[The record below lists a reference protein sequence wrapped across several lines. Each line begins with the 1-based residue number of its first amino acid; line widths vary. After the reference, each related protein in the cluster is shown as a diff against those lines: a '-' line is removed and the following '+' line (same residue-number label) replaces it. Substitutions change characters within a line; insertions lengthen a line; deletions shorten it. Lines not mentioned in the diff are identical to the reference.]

1 MKDYYRRGGAIRFA
15 FPLDGD
21 CLNIYDGTE
30 RDGALWVKV
39 KVEADSGS
47 KIEVNQIPATYN
59 GECFEVEVPIG
70 GYRTNLVAK
79 DDKGNEEKIVVYK
92 LNNPTG
98 IYRLSSDD
106 NILFL
111 QDINKNKDTYTSI
124 FDNPYL
130 AMYKEAHDKYGATIQ
145 LNIHWEFKPT
155 TEFFSDES
163 REYFNLSMMTD
174 KFKDEFIANSDWLRL
189 SFHAKEPQDFM
200 PYVNTDMKTISQDAE
215 EIYREVIR
223 FAGKETLC
231 THNTT
236 IHWGE
241 CTLDGMRAMSNL
253 GLRGAYGYFDIRDDG
268 NTLVSYF
275 YPKDFVEYLHNRDF
289 WMDTEED
296 ILYGK
301 IDLVLNSYPLEEI
314 VPLLEKVKEN
324 PHNFGCV
331 EIMIHEQY
339 FHEDYMSYIPEFKE
353 IVLTACKWC
362 ADNGHKGYFLQDVME
377 KN

>member
-1 MKDYYRRGGAIRFA
+1 MRDYYRYGSKIRFA

-21 CLNIYDGTE
+21 CLNKFDGTE
-30 RDGALWVKV
+30 KDGVLFVKV
-39 KVEADSGS
+39 KVQADKNS
-47 KIEVNQIPATYN
+47 KIEINQIPAFYN
-59 GECFEVEVPIG
+59 GECFEAEIPIS

-79 DDKGNEEKIVVYK
+79 DENGNEEKIVVYK
-92 LNNPTG
+92 LINSTE

-111 QDINKNKDTYTSI
+111 QDINDNKDTYKSI
-124 FDNPYL
+124 FENPYL
-130 AMYKEAHDKYGATIQ
+130 AMYKEAHDKYGANVQ
-145 LNIHWEFKPT
+145 LNIHWEFDET
-155 TEFFSDES
+155 TEDFTDNT
-163 REYFNLSMMTD
+163 RQYFNLSMMTD

-189 SFHAKEPQDFM
+189 SFHAKEPQTCM
-200 PYVNTDMKTISQDAE
+200 PYLNTDMKTISEDAQN
-215 EIYREVIR
+215 IYREVIR
-223 FAGKETLC
+223 FAGEETLS

-253 GLRGAYGYFDIRDDG
+253 GLRGAFGYFDIREDG
-268 NTLVSYF
+268 RPLVSYF

-314 VPLLEKVKEN
+314 VPKLEEVKSN
-324 PHNFGCV
+324 SHTYGCV

-339 FHEDYMSYIPEFKE
+339 FHKDYMAYIPEFKE

-362 ADNGHKGYFLQDVME
+362 ADNGYKGYFLQDVME